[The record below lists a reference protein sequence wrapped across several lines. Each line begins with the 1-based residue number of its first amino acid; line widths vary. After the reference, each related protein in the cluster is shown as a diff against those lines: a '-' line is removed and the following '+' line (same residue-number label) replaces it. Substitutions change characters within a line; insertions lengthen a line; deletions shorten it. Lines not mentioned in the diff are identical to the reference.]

1 MDKVIVVGG
10 GAAGIMAAISAAES
24 GDSVFLSN
32 RTKNLEKK
40 FISPAREDVI

>member
-24 GDSVFLSN
+24 GDSVLLIE
-32 RTKNLEKK
+32 KNLEKK

>member
-24 GDSVFLSN
+24 GDSVLLIE
-32 RTKNLEKK
+32 KNE
-40 FISPAREDVI
+40 